1 MPEGTRVGGNSR
13 KQPFIL
19 LAPGTR
25 RSVCCVQSR
34 KLGGGGRGGA
44 RDASCRVPAECSR
57 LRRDV
62 SSGPLGSRPLPADG
76 SLAVSGLRLR
86 PRPRNADRG
95 ISATSL
101 PSVPRESSAKKR
113 GASPHACSLAPDPTR
128 CASDKKPRLLCP
140 LRKHRLLFPVEALTS
155 PAVKRTLN
163 IDRDAAGI

>member
-34 KLGGGGRGGA
+34 KLWGGGRGGA

-76 SLAVSGLRLR
+76 SLGAEAETPSPKRG
-86 PRPRNADRG
+86 PRHQRH
-95 ISATSL
+95 L
-101 PSVPRESSAKKR
+101 PSIGP
-113 GASPHACSLAPDPTR
+113 
-128 CASDKKPRLLCP
+128 
-140 LRKHRLLFPVEALTS
+140 
-155 PAVKRTLN
+155 
-163 IDRDAAGI
+163 AGILRQEARGVSPRVFLGP